1 MSLDKCHFNSY
12 DFIVN
17 YLCRKDIFHVRN
29 GTCFVNFDLFARR
42 IGSERRS
49 FMYKVAICDDNPADL
64 QLITDYLTEPEFHYP
79 LELFSFHD
87 GVELAHA
94 YQKEGQFDLIILDMM
109 MDRLNGIETALKI
122 RKVDQNVAI
131 LIVTATVEYAIEGYK
146 INAARYIVKPV
157 SKREFQKIT
166 RNIFA
171 FIDKKRGAYY
181 RFPSKSGTTV
191 ISMEDIFYF
200 ESDIR
205 SIHISSRQGDYTFTG
220 RISAVEEQTE
230 GHGFLRVH
238 KSFIVNLKHVHN
250 IFKDSVTLDNGEVI
264 PLSRHRHR
272 EVNQKFLDYMEEQII

>member
-1 MSLDKCHFNSY
+1 
-12 DFIVN
+12 
-17 YLCRKDIFHVRN
+17 
-29 GTCFVNFDLFARR
+29 
-42 IGSERRS
+42 
-49 FMYKVAICDDNPADL
+49 MYKVAICDDNPADL

-79 LELFSFHD
+79 LELSSFHD
-87 GVELAHA
+87 GVELAQA
-94 YQKEGQFDLIILDMM
+94 YKKEGQFDLIILDMM

-157 SKREFQKIT
+157 SKPEFQKIT
-166 RNIFA
+166 KNIFA
-171 FIDKKRGAYY
+171 SIDKKRGAYY

-272 EVNQKFLDYMEEQII
+272 DVNQKFLDYMEEQII